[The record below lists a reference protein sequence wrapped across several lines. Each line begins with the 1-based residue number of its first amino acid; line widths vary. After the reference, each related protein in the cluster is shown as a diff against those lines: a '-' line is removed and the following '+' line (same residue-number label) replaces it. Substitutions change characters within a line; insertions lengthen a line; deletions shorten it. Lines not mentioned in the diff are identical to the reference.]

1 VVQAEPVPETLPNRP
16 RDTSKVDGIL
26 TSDTRLAARV
36 LSHCSASSS
45 GSSCGVL
52 DVSCDPPG
60 SGVAVPSAVRAGE
73 SGLGESVSVLFLT
86 ETIGEST
93 HSSVAETV
101 QSKSSA
107 E

>member
-1 VVQAEPVPETLPNRP
+1 MIQTEPALETLPSRP
-16 RDTSKVDGIL
+16 SDTFKVDGIL

-45 GSSCGVL
+45 DSSCGVL
-52 DVSCDPPG
+52 DVSCDDPG

-73 SGLGESVSVLFLT
+73 SGLAASVGVLFLT
-86 ETIGEST
+86 ETTGESIN
-93 HSSVAETV
+93 SSVAGTV